1 MPNHVMNRLEFDCPM
16 ERLRE
21 ILGAICYDGG
31 SEEAERTGIGTID
44 FNKIIPMPATLNIE
58 AGSRTMDG
66 VNLYLTSLNPD
77 APHFGSEKMDPEA
90 FSAFV
95 QKIGKTYGFGSRNH
109 NLSEEEI
116 AKVTQ
121 YTSAEELLELGKTA
135 VHNQLQYGATT
146 WYDWR
151 IQPDHWNTKWNSY
164 DPGDYDGGREITF
177 QTAWCPP
184 HPIIQKLSEMYP
196 EVTIRHAWAN
206 EDLSADAGEL
216 YYEGGQKVDG
226 HVPIS
231 EEETRRMAINIWD
244 WDPEEVEDINI
255 D

>member
-1 MPNHVMNRLEFDCPM
+1 MPNHVMNRLEFDCSQ

-21 ILGAICYDGG
+21 ILEAICYDGG

-44 FNKIIPMPATLNIE
+44 FNKIIPMPPSLNIE

-77 APHFGSEKMDPEA
+77 APHFGTEKMAPDA
-90 FSAFV
+90 FAAFV
-95 QKIGKTYGFGSRNH
+95 QRIGKTYGFGTRNH
-109 NLSEEEI
+109 NLTAEEI
-116 AKVTQ
+116 SKYTQ
-121 YTSAEELLELGKTA
+121 YVSADELMKLGKTA
-135 VHNQLQYGATT
+135 VENQIKYGATT
-146 WYDWR
+146 WYDWC

-164 DPGDYDGGREITF
+164 DPGEYDGGKEITF

-196 EVTIRHAWAN
+196 EVTIRHSWAN
-206 EDLSADAGEL
+206 EDLFADAGEL

-226 HVPIS
+226 FVPVCEADTYAMS
-231 EEETRRMAINIWD
+231 MRIWD
-244 WDPEEVEDINI
+244 WDPEEMEDFDIE
-255 D
+255 